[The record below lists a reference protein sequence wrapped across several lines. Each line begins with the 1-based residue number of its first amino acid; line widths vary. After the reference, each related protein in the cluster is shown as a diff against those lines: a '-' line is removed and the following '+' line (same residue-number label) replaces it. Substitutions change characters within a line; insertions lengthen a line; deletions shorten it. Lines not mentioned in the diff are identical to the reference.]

1 MTTYRVVQTFSKA
14 QGMAGVRLGMCFAHP
29 EIITMMNKVK
39 APYNLNV
46 LTQEAV
52 LRRLEEQGLVQQQV
66 QQILRK
72 NSV

>member
-1 MTTYRVVQTFSKA
+1 MVQTFSKA

-29 EIITMMNKVK
+29 EIIALMNK

-52 LRRLEEQGLVQQQV
+52 LRRLEQGLVQQQV
-66 QQILRK
+66 QQILTEK
-72 NSV
+72 SA